1 MRLEYLGQNRVV
13 VGETVWFIVDLV
25 DEETKVYGNNA
36 VMFVTKTK
44 EIILIDLDITFDE
57 WIEISDVIRE
67 KIVKG
72 SSSIRLSVR
81 DIVVDGERVLGIE
94 FEK

>member
-36 VMFVTKTK
+36 VMFVTETK

-67 KIVKG
+67 KIIKG

-81 DIVVDGERVLGIE
+81 DIKIDGERVLGIE

>member
-36 VMFVTKTK
+36 VMFVTETK

-67 KIVKG
+67 KIIKG

>member
-36 VMFVTKTK
+36 VMFVTETK

-67 KIVKG
+67 KIIKG

-81 DIVVDGERVLGIE
+81 DFVVDGERVLGIE

>member
-13 VGETVWFIVDLV
+13 IGETVWYIVDLV

-36 VMFVTKTK
+36 VMFVTETK

-67 KIVKG
+67 KIIKG

-94 FEK
+94 FER

>member
-36 VMFVTKTK
+36 VMFVTETK